1 MLVFLCQMLK
11 KFVVN
16 VVMKLTYN
24 KNSKDPIYYIQQG
37 VRNGRKTT
45 ARTIKRIGKHSE
57 LLAIT
62 DDPLAYAKKMVAE
75 YNEKQ
80 KTEKVTME
88 VKVGFD
94 EKVTNSGDTA
104 SPSTLRNIG
113 YLFLQAVCHQ
123 LDLKKFFDQI
133 SADRRFT
140 FDPNEVHRFLVFAR
154 ILDPSSKFYACNH
167 FNQFYEQPNIEY
179 QHIMRTLTLMNDHFD
194 EYIEYLYNASSNVI
208 KRDCSVCYYDCT
220 DFYFETESPDE
231 DYVDEVTGEY
241 LRGFRKYGFSK
252 QHQPLPLVQMGLF
265 MDAQGIPISMGL
277 ESGNTSEQ
285 TMAVPM
291 KSKIARMFGN
301 KEFIYV
307 ADAGLGSFN
316 IRRFNDMGGRHFI
329 VTQSL
334 KKMAETKKEAVFNDC
349 DYRRLSDNEKI
360 SLEFMKT
367 FDKADRENKNL
378 YDDTIYKVINADAIV
393 DLGLTELKVFQNGNA
408 RQVKS
413 KAEMK
418 QSVIITFSRKAMEYQ
433 RFIRNRQ
440 IERAKDMLP
449 GLDPELYK
457 KGPNDVTRFITRKD
471 KKKTKGKGEEIYCLN
486 EDRIREEEKY
496 DGFYA
501 IATNMP
507 CDTAEKVKKII
518 AISEGRNKIEE
529 CFRIMKTDFNGRPA
543 YCQTKEH
550 ITAHFMT
557 CYTALL
563 IYRLLEVKLNQYGS
577 TIAAGAEHY
586 TTENILET
594 LKNMNVVNIQ
604 DLYYTAAYKGS
615 RTLNALCGIYDLG
628 LDHRNYR
635 PKDLNKKLKKIQ

>member
-1 MLVFLCQMLK
+1 
-11 KFVVN
+11 
-16 VVMKLTYN
+16 
-24 KNSKDPIYYIQQG
+24 
-37 VRNGRKTT
+37 
-45 ARTIKRIGKHSE
+45 
-57 LLAIT
+57 
-62 DDPLAYAKKMVAE
+62 
-75 YNEKQ
+75 
-80 KTEKVTME
+80 
-88 VKVGFD
+88 
-94 EKVTNSGDTA
+94 
-104 SPSTLRNIG
+104 
-113 YLFLQAVCHQ
+113 
-123 LDLKKFFDQI
+123 
-133 SADRRFT
+133 
-140 FDPNEVHRFLVFAR
+140 
-154 ILDPSSKFYACNH
+154 
-167 FNQFYEQPNIEY
+167 
-179 QHIMRTLTLMNDHFD
+179 
-194 EYIEYLYNASSNVI
+194 
-208 KRDCSVCYYDCT
+208 
-220 DFYFETESPDE
+220 
-231 DYVDEVTGEY
+231 
-241 LRGFRKYGFSK
+241 
-252 QHQPLPLVQMGLF
+252 
-265 MDAQGIPISMGL
+265 
-277 ESGNTSEQ
+277 
-285 TMAVPM
+285 
-291 KSKIARMFGN
+291 
-301 KEFIYV
+301 
-307 ADAGLGSFN
+307 
-316 IRRFNDMGGRHFI
+316 
-329 VTQSL
+329 
-334 KKMAETKKEAVFNDC
+334 
-349 DYRRLSDNEKI
+349 
-360 SLEFMKT
+360 
-367 FDKADRENKNL
+367 
-378 YDDTIYKVINADAIV
+378 
-393 DLGLTELKVFQNGNA
+393 
-408 RQVKS
+408 
-413 KAEMK
+413 MK

-457 KGPNDVTRFITRKD
+457 KGPDDVTRFITRKD

-577 TIAAGAEHY
+577 TIAAVAEHY